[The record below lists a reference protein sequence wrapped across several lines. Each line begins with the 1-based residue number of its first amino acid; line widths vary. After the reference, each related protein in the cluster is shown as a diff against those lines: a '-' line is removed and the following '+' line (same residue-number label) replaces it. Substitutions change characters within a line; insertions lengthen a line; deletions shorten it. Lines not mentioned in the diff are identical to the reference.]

1 MSYTANL
8 TSTISNSS
16 QRSLGSGLP
25 SSSGGGGKSSFFSR
39 SLGRRTSKRDPP
51 LSQHGGS
58 TATVGAAGGGIA
70 GLPISNPSPLLYSS
84 SASTTTAPQN
94 LRPVGGPRM
103 PGALNSRASFESR
116 MSPVP
121 ATTPSYLVQPLNSA
135 TANPYV
141 QHNYQ
146 DSAPC
151 QAGSDPATLPNSPN
165 SFSSMSTSA
174 SPLVP
179 FSSTPLGQSSQFSPS
194 SVEPSATDDAV
205 DAEALARLRDVLPQ
219 APTED
224 LIKSLKKAG
233 GADDIL
239 AISIYLSEREASLK

>member
-1 MSYTANL
+1 
-8 TSTISNSS
+8 
-16 QRSLGSGLP
+16 
-25 SSSGGGGKSSFFSR
+25 
-39 SLGRRTSKRDPP
+39 
-51 LSQHGGS
+51 
-58 TATVGAAGGGIA
+58 
-70 GLPISNPSPLLYSS
+70 
-84 SASTTTAPQN
+84 
-94 LRPVGGPRM
+94 
-103 PGALNSRASFESR
+103 

-146 DSAPC
+146 DSAPS